1 MCWLKVCSIRYHST
15 SLSNFPSQT
24 ASLDWSLRPEAHF
37 IPPQKVK
44 LQNELSDPSVSQGL
58 RKFQSVQ
65 KAGKFRSA
73 LDNFFGGCEK
83 IPKPKTDAS
92 QTHSQ
97 GTVPSPVSLGT
108 GICFRLEAHTDR
120 RAWSDASPI
129 GVGLLFG
136 WVASA
141 RCPEVSHG
149 FG

>member
-1 MCWLKVCSIRYHST
+1 MSAEK
-15 SLSNFPSQT
+15 
-24 ASLDWSLRPEAHF
+24 E
-37 IPPQKVK
+37 K

-65 KAGKFRSA
+65 KAGKFHSA
-73 LDNFFGGCEK
+73 LDSFFGGCEK

-97 GTVPSPVSLGT
+97 GTLPSPVSLGT
-108 GICFRLEAHTDR
+108 GICFKLEAPTGR
-120 RAWSDASPI
+120 RAWSDASRI
-129 GVGLLFG
+129 GAGRLFG

-141 RCPEVSHG
+141 RCPEVGHG